1 MILDYPGGPNV
12 ITRVFKRSKR
22 VRETIEDAMLMAL
35 QMKRTQAKE
44 YRWPLKTGQDKEA
57 DSSPRTSRRN
67 SVLLTIK
74 LNETQ
79 LKQTVKN
86 GNHPY
91 MNMIPKPG
99 TM

>member
-22 VRETIEDAMLMAL
+22 VRETIEDAVLMAL

-44 YRWPLKTGQDKEA
+44 YRWPLKTGKGKEA
-57 DSSPRTSRRN
+57 DSPPRTSRRN
-67 SVLLTIK
+67 TVLLTLK